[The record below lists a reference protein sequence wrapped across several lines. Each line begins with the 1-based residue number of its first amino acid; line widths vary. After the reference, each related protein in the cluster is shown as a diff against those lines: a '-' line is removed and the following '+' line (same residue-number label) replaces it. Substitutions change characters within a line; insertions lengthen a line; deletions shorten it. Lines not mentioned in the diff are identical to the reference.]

1 LAGSSKLRASALFIA
16 ANWRFEPVKKR
27 VAVLI
32 SGRGSNMEALV
43 RACNDADYPARIVG
57 VLSNK
62 ADAKGLDF
70 ARANGIAA
78 IAIPHKDFPSREAH
92 DAAMHAALVELA
104 PDIIACAGYM
114 RIMTADFVKKWEGR
128 MINIHPSLLPDF
140 KGTHTHERA
149 LAAGVREH
157 GCSVHY
163 VTAELDDGP
172 VIAQARVPVLPG
184 DTPDTLSAR
193 VLMEEHKLYPQALR
207 MVCEAPKS

>member
-1 LAGSSKLRASALFIA
+1 M
-16 ANWRFEPVKKR
+16 KKR

-43 RACNDADYPARIVG
+43 RACDDPDYPAQIVG

-62 ADAKGLDF
+62 ADAKGLEF
-70 ARANGIAA
+70 AAAKGIAA
-78 IAIPHKDFPSREAH
+78 IAVPHKNYASREAH
-92 DAAMHAALVELA
+92 DAALHAALMALN

-114 RIMTADFVKKWEGR
+114 RIMTAEFVAKWEGR

-149 LAAGVREH
+149 LAAGVSEH

-163 VTAELDDGP
+163 VTSELDDGP
-172 VIAQARVPVLPG
+172 VIAQARIPALPG
-184 DTPDTLSAR
+184 DTPETLAAR
-193 VLMEEHKLYPQALR
+193 VLVEEHKLYPAALR
-207 MVCEAPKS
+207 MVCESVGAPRA

>member
-1 LAGSSKLRASALFIA
+1 M
-16 ANWRFEPVKKR
+16 NWCFESVKKR

-43 RACNDADYPARIVG
+43 RACHEPDYPAQIVG
-57 VLSNK
+57 VISNK
-62 ADAKGLDF
+62 ADARGLEF
-70 ARANGIAA
+70 ARANGIPA
-78 IAIPHKDFPSREAH
+78 IAIPHKDYPSREAH
-92 DAAMHAALVELA
+92 DAAMHAALIELR

-114 RIMTADFVKKWEGR
+114 RIMTADFVKKWDGR

-149 LAAGVREH
+149 LAAGVKEH

-172 VIAQARVPVLPG
+172 IIAQARVPVLQG
-184 DTPDTLSAR
+184 DTPDALAAR
-193 VLMEEHKLYPQALR
+193 VLVEEHKLYPKALR
-207 MVCEAPKS
+207 KVCNRQQNL

>member
-1 LAGSSKLRASALFIA
+1 MRASS
-16 ANWRFEPVKKR
+16 EP
-27 VAVLI
+27 
-32 SGRGSNMEALV
+32 
-43 RACNDADYPARIVG
+43 DYPAQIIG

-78 IAIPHKDFPSREAH
+78 IAVPHKDFPSREAH
-92 DAAMHAALVELA
+92 DAAMHAALVELE

-149 LAAGVREH
+149 LAAGVSEH

-184 DTPDTLSAR
+184 DTPETLSVR
-193 VLMEEHKLYPQALR
+193 VLIEEHKLYPAALR
-207 MVCEAPKS
+207 KVCGDQPSL

>member
-1 LAGSSKLRASALFIA
+1 M
-16 ANWRFEPVKKR
+16 KKR

-32 SGRGSNMEALV
+32 SGRGSNMEVLV
-43 RACNDADYPARIVG
+43 GACEAQDYPAQIVG

-62 ADAKGLDF
+62 VDAKGLEF
-70 ARANGIAA
+70 AAAKCIPA
-78 IAIPHKDFPSREAH
+78 IAVPHKDHASREEH
-92 DAAMHAALVELA
+92 DAALHEALLA
-104 PDIIACAGYM
+104 LKPDIIACAGYM
-114 RIMTADFVKKWEGR
+114 RIMTPEFVVKWQGR

-149 LAAGVREH
+149 LAAGVSEH

-184 DTPDTLSAR
+184 DTPEKLAAR
-193 VLMEEHKLYPQALR
+193 VLVEEHKLYPVALK
-207 MVCEAPKS
+207 MVCERN

>member
-1 LAGSSKLRASALFIA
+1 
-16 ANWRFEPVKKR
+16 
-27 VAVLI
+27 
-32 SGRGSNMEALV
+32 MEALI
-43 RACNDADYPARIVG
+43 RACENPDYPAEIVG

-62 ADAKGLDF
+62 ADAKGLEF
-70 ARANGIAA
+70 AAAKGIPA
-78 IAIPHKDFPSREAH
+78 IAVPHKNYSSREAH
-92 DAAMHAALVELA
+92 DAALHEALVALK

-114 RIMTADFVKKWEGR
+114 RIMTAGFVAKWKGR

-149 LAAGVREH
+149 LAAGVSEH

-184 DTPDTLSAR
+184 DTPDTLAAR
-193 VLMEEHKLYPQALR
+193 VLIEEHKLYPEALR
-207 MVCEAPKS
+207 MVCERNLDLYFYRD